1 MLSLLEKAF
10 PQQVKGKWNPKL
22 HEIVT
27 SYQQEL
33 STNPVLL
40 DQVRQDTSKTLGL
53 NYTPMAK
60 AANDDTAAAAK
71 AQ

>member
-10 PQQVKGKWNPKL
+10 PQQVQGEWNPKL
-22 HEIVT
+22 HEIVK

-40 DQVRQDTSKTLGL
+40 DQVRQYTSQTLGL
-53 NYTPMAK
+53 KYTPMAQ
-60 AANDDTAAAAK
+60 AANDSTPALSK